1 MSEVPR
7 FYPKRHQPTFE
18 KPAPGKPA
26 KLPVLR
32 TMEERLAGILQ
43 SHKANAALLDGVKAG
58 AVERDRKAARD
69 YMKERLQRDPLFKLL
84 HGLRSRL
91 RNALKWK
98 GHKKCAPTVRL
109 LGCSI
114 AHLKEHLFA
123 QFKPGLTW
131 ENHGAWEIDHIRPC
145 ASFDFSKAQHQR
157 ECFHYSNLQPL
168 WKAENRD
175 KRAKWTPNL

>member
-7 FYPKRHQPTFE
+7 FYPKRHQPAFE
-18 KPAPGKPA
+18 KPA
-26 KLPVLR
+26 PVLR
-32 TMEERLAGILQ
+32 TMEERLAGIFQ

-58 AVERDRKAARD
+58 AIEKDRKAARD
-69 YMKERLQRDPLFKLL
+69 YMKKRAARDPAFKLL
-84 HGLRSRL
+84 RTLRTRLTMTLRGKGLRKHAS
-91 RNALKWK
+91 
-98 GHKKCAPTVRL
+98 TVRL
-109 LGCSI
+109 LGCSVEE
-114 AHLKEHLFA
+114 LKARLSA
-123 QFKPGLTW
+123 QFKPGMTW

-145 ASFDFSKAQHQR
+145 ASFDFSKTQHQR